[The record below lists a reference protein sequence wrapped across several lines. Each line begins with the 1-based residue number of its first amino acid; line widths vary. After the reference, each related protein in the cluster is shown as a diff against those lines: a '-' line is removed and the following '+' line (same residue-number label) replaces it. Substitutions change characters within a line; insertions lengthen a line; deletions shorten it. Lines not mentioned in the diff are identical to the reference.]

1 MVFFL
6 KLSTLLYELT
16 NVNVLCFLWSA
27 YGIAQ
32 DQNILE
38 KVAVHYFLFYNSYGF
53 ITKQMLKKNIDT
65 LPLHDSQTLSLHPP
79 FKM

>member
-1 MVFFL
+1 MGFFL
-6 KLSTLLYELT
+6 KFSPLLYELT

-38 KVAVHYFLFYNSYGF
+38 KVAVRYFLFYISYGV
-53 ITKQMLKKNIDT
+53 TNEKKT
-65 LPLHDSQTLSLHPP
+65 LIHYPCMTPRL
-79 FKM
+79 